1 MATDTTVDTT
11 VRQEHAAGALTGL
24 QPARGGRLAGFGNL
38 LGKELGEWFG
48 TRRWLVQA
56 LVWLA
61 LVDGMVAFIL
71 FAVPAFAAQAAEPV
85 GRDELLA
92 QGLAL
97 LFLLLGTAG
106 PVGVVILAQDELI
119 GERQAGTA
127 AWTLSKPVARAAF
140 ILAKLAANAL
150 GVALFV
156 VGLPALGG
164 YAAVSLAAGGP
175 LAVAPFAAGLGPVAL
190 ALLFYLALTLLLGVL
205 FPQRGPVLGIALGLL
220 FGGSLLANL
229 VPQVGVVLPV
239 GLANLGGALALG
251 QPLPATAAATLA
263 ATAAWSAL
271 FIGAALWRFERQE
284 L

>member
-11 VRQEHAAGALTGL
+11 APREHAVGALAEL
-24 QPARGGRLAGFGNL
+24 QPTRGGRLAGFGNL

-61 LVDGMVAFIL
+61 LVDGVVAFIL
-71 FAVPAFAAQAAEPV
+71 FVVPRLAAQAAEPV

-92 QGLAL
+92 QGLGLIFAL
-97 LFLLLGTAG
+97 IGTAG

-150 GVALFV
+150 GIALFV

-175 LAVAPFAAGLGPVAL
+175 LAVAPFVAGLGPVAL
-190 ALLFYLALTLLLGVL
+190 ALLFYLALTVLLGVL
-205 FPQRGPVLGIALGLL
+205 FPQRGPVLGIALGVH
-220 FGGSLLANL
+220 FGGSLLVNL
-229 VPQVGVVLPV
+229 LPQLGLVLPV
-239 GLANLGGALALG
+239 RLADLGGALALG
-251 QPLPATAAATLA
+251 RPLPATAAATLA
-263 ATAAWSAL
+263 ATAAWSAV
-271 FIGAALWRFERQE
+271 FVAVALWRFERQE